1 MQPRIYTSEGDQAY
15 RHAGTAWQRERAR
28 GRLQPMVDEHG
39 QPWTALR
46 LACEAL
52 LCACAL
58 FLPFAVWAVLS

>member
-1 MQPRIYTSEGDQAY
+1 MQPRIYTSEGAY
-15 RHAGTAWQRERAR
+15 HAPVSQWQRERAR

-39 QPWTALR
+39 QPWTLIR
-46 LACEAL
+46 LACEAF